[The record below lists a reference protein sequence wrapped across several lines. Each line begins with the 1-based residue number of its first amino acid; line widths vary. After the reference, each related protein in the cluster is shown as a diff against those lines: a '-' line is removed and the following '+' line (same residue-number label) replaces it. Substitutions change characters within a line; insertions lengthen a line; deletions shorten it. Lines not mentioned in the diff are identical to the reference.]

1 MIIYLI
7 LEQKVIAFYGHSKNK
22 PHHWYS
28 QFYGIKF
35 TFKKKLVEKSLL
47 QKLEK
52 ILTKIDCNMDL
63 DQIENQDFF
72 CAEQFMMMGKVLLF
86 NPENLKDYL
95 KSCKNP
101 SHCKKYGRSRE
112 KISNYND
119 NAWTK
124 VNLAWVTIGNY
135 LKFTQNYQIKKEML
149 KTKNALLVEGAQN
162 DKIWGVGMYPDDPRI
177 NDPKKWNGQN
187 KLGLALM
194 TVREL
199 IKE

>member
-1 MIIYLI
+1 M
-7 LEQKVIAFYGHSKNK
+7 EQKVIAFYGHSKNK

-28 QFYGIKF
+28 QFFGVKF
-35 TFKKKLVEKSLL
+35 TFKKEIVEDSLL
-47 QKLEK
+47 KKLQKK
-52 ILTKIDCNMDL
+52 LTQVGYKMDL
-63 DQIENQDFF
+63 DQIEGQEFF

-101 SHCKKYGRSRE
+101 TQCKAYGRSRV
-112 KISNYND
+112 KLSGYND
-119 NAWTK
+119 SVWTK

-149 KTKNALLVEGAQN
+149 KTGDALLVEGALN
-162 DKIWGVGMYPDDPRI
+162 DKIWGVGMYPDNPQI
-177 NDPKKWNGQN
+177 NDPKKWKGQN
-187 KLGLALM
+187 KLGIALM
-194 TVREL
+194 AVRDL